1 MSVTG
6 LVLAAGGSL
15 RLGRPKQL
23 LPVGDGTLLDA
34 TLSTVRRCGLDQVVV
49 AVGGA
54 ADAVLESV
62 DLGGCDVVRND
73 AYGAGCSSSISA
85 ALPVVEPSAEGIVL
99 FLGDQPLVQP
109 STVAALVARARTTE
123 LAVCSYDDGLGHPF
137 WLGRGLFDRLATLH
151 GDKAVWK
158 LVDAAGDALV
168 TVSVRG
174 PVPIDVDTEEDYRAL
189 LEQQVRF
196 GATMTPTQLRAFAT
210 VVRLGSVKAAAADL
224 GVTEAAVSLHV
235 GQLRRELGDQLFNR
249 TASGLAFTPGGLR
262 LASRAV
268 EMLGL
273 QDRTVLE
280 VREAGAGR
288 RMLRLGTSALF
299 AEYAAPGLIS
309 LFAERAKDLDV
320 ELSVHPTGQFE
331 QLLVT
336 RTVDATIG
344 PRPARSDSSIASTQF
359 LNYEVIA
366 VAAPDH
372 RFVQN
377 EPSVQ
382 MLRDETWL
390 LGPSAAEESGVVP
403 SVIRRIGVPE
413 ERQQIFQ
420 SHAAALEETKRGRGM
435 SLTLSFTVAPDLAAR
450 SLVRIAGPHLRAQG
464 AWNISTLPGQQA
476 TPSAEEMTRFV
487 TTPRAIQS
495 MLRGRAVAHGRFH
508 PAVHVT
514 LWS

>member
-1 MSVTG
+1 
-6 LVLAAGGSL
+6 
-15 RLGRPKQL
+15 
-23 LPVGDGTLLDA
+23 
-34 TLSTVRRCGLDQVVV
+34 
-49 AVGGA
+49 
-54 ADAVLESV
+54 
-62 DLGGCDVVRND
+62 
-73 AYGAGCSSSISA
+73 
-85 ALPVVEPSAEGIVL
+85 
-99 FLGDQPLVQP
+99 
-109 STVAALVARARTTE
+109 
-123 LAVCSYDDGLGHPF
+123 
-137 WLGRGLFDRLATLH
+137 
-151 GDKAVWK
+151 
-158 LVDAAGDALV
+158 
-168 TVSVRG
+168 
-174 PVPIDVDTEEDYRAL
+174 
-189 LEQQVRF
+189 
-196 GATMTPTQLRAFAT
+196 MTPTQLRAFAT

-235 GQLRRELGDQLFNR
+235 AQLRKELGDQLFNR

-288 RMLRLGTSALF
+288 RLLRLGTSALF

-320 ELSVHPTGQFE
+320 ELSVHRTADFD

-344 PRPARSDSSIASTQF
+344 PRPARSDSSIASTLF

-372 RFVQN
+372 PLVQT

-382 MLRDETWL
+382 QLRDETWL
-390 LGPSAAEESGVVP
+390 LGPSAAEESGVIP
-403 SVIRRIGVPE
+403 GLIRRIGVQE

-420 SHAAALEETKRGRGM
+420 SHAAALDETKRGRGL
-435 SLTLSFTVAPDLAAR
+435 SLTLSFTVAPDLAAK
-450 SLVRIAGPHLRAQG
+450 SLARVPGRLMNAQG
-464 AWNISTLPGQQA
+464 SWNISTLPGQQA
-476 TPSAEEMTRFV
+476 TPAAEEMTRFV
-487 TTPRAIQS
+487 ATPRAIQA

>member
-1 MSVTG
+1 MSVTA
-6 LVLAAGGSL
+6 LVLAAGGSR

-54 ADAVLESV
+54 ADAVLEAV

-73 AYGAGCSSSISA
+73 AFGAGCSSSISA
-85 ALPVVEPSAEGIVL
+85 ALPVIDPSAEGIVL

-109 STVAALVARARTTE
+109 STVAALVAQARTAE

-158 LVDAAGDALV
+158 LVDAAGDDV
-168 TVSVRG
+168 VRVSVEG
-174 PVPIDVDTEEDYRAL
+174 PVPIDVDDRGGLPTAPGP
-189 LEQQVRF
+189 VRF
-196 GATMTPTQLRAFAT
+196 GGTMTPTQLRAFAT
-210 VVRLGSVKAAAADL
+210 VVRLGSVKAAAADI

-235 GQLRRELGDQLFNR
+235 GQLRRELGDQLFTR

-280 VREAGAGR
+280 VRAAGAGR

-372 RFVQN
+372 RFVQS

-390 LGPSAAEESGVVP
+390 LGPSAAEESGRGP
-403 SVIRRIGVPE
+403 ERDPQARRTRGAATDLPE
-413 ERQQIFQ
+413 PRRRAGRDQARPGAQPHPGLHRRPGPGRQD
-420 SHAAALEETKRGRGM
+420 
-435 SLTLSFTVAPDLAAR
+435 P
-450 SLVRIAGPHLRAQG
+450 GPRRR
-464 AWNISTLPGQQA
+464 TD
-476 TPSAEEMTRFV
+476 T
-487 TTPRAIQS
+487 
-495 MLRGRAVAHGRFH
+495 
-508 PAVHVT
+508 
-514 LWS
+514 